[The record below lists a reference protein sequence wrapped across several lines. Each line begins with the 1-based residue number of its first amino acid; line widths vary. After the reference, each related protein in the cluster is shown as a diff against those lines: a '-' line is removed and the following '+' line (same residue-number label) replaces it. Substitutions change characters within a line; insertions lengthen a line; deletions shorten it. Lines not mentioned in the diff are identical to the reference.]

1 MDGRPHP
8 KCVRTF
14 LFFNYIFNRLVDPD
28 DTLGA
33 MLAAIA
39 ASFTV
44 FACVLAFILISEAQ
58 PTAGLLSH
66 NMHTTVSVTII
77 LIAHLTFL

>member
-1 MDGRPHP
+1 MATLTPH
-8 KCVRTF
+8 
-14 LFFNYIFNRLVDPD
+14 PD

-44 FACVLAFILISEAQ
+44 FVYGLASSTGTLDTE
-58 PTAGLLSH
+58 PTIELLSH
-66 NMHTTVSVTII
+66 NMPITVS
-77 LIAHLTFL
+77 